1 MRISTIFRAA
11 GASAICVALAGSAAF
26 APARETAVGQRSAR
40 IMFLVTAEPQNY
52 QADQTISRFAKTLHE
67 RRGHECTVVQGEGP
81 LEGLRFPGLE
91 ALDRAD
97 LLVIFFRRSGLSPEQ
112 LGIIRR
118 HLGAGKPLVGIRTAN
133 HAFSVNGDPAAGH
146 EKWWEFAPEV
156 LGCENRGYGKEADGV
171 DVAVVP
177 GADRHPILEGVEPL
191 SWHSQGALYRV
202 KPLID
207 DDAAVL
213 LTGGSGPFTDEPLA
227 WTRMA
232 GKSRVFYTSLGYPSD
247 FDLPQYRRLL
257 ENGIEWA
264 LDTDFRR

>member
-1 MRISTIFRAA
+1 
-11 GASAICVALAGSAAF
+11 
-26 APARETAVGQRSAR
+26 
-40 IMFLVTAEPQNY
+40 MFLVTAEPQNY

-67 RRGHECTVVQGEGP
+67 RRGHECTVVEGEGP
-81 LEGLRFPGLE
+81 LEGLRFPVLE

-112 LGIIRR
+112 LGVIRR

-146 EKWWEFAPEV
+146 AKWWEFAPEV

-171 DVAVVP
+171 DVAVAA
-177 GADRHPILEGVEPL
+177 GAERHPILEGVE
-191 SWHSQGALYRV
+191 
-202 KPLID
+202 
-207 DDAAVL
+207 
-213 LTGGSGPFTDEPLA
+213 
-227 WTRMA
+227 MA
-232 GKSRVFYTSLGYPSD
+232 GKSRVFYTSLGYQAD

-264 LDTDFRR
+264 LGADSRR